1 MGRVSEMA
9 KRGFKIFCINLGST
23 STKVAYWCDD
33 TCEIRDSIS
42 HDSAE
47 LAGFEN
53 VFDQK
58 DLRERTILA
67 WLDGHGIALGDLD
80 AVVTRGPQT
89 EPIAGGVWQV
99 SPAMVA
105 QGLSGAFGTHV
116 CSLGSAIA
124 LDLTCGRR
132 ALPLTVDTPSTD
144 EFEPLARYSGLPEI
158 KRESHFQALNARA
171 QARAYA
177 ASQGRRYEEMNL
189 ITVMLGGGVTC
200 VAHRRGRMVDG
211 TDGLEGD
218 GCFSNNRC
226 NGVPAGALVRLCF
239 SGAYDKAGMMRRV
252 NGGAGLSAYL
262 GETDLRAIERKIDG
276 GDEHARE
283 VLCAMCYQ
291 ISKDAAGMA
300 AVLEGAV
307 DAVVLTGGMAND
319 PFVVGELERRLSFIA
334 PVAVLPGER
343 EMESLALGSL
353 AALRGETPVQ
363 QFVDTVDGDWSY
375 YPREVLA

>member
-1 MGRVSEMA
+1 MA
-9 KRGFKIFCINLGST
+9 GQGFKIFCINLGST
-23 STKVAYWCDD
+23 STKVAYWRDEV
-33 TCEIRDSIS
+33 CEMRDSIF

-47 LAGFEN
+47 LAGFES

-58 DLRERTILA
+58 DLRERTIRA
-67 WLDGHGIALGDLD
+67 WLDGNGIALDELD
-80 AVVTRGPQT
+80 AIVTRGPQT
-89 EPIAGGVWQV
+89 EPIDGGVWQV
-99 SPAMVA
+99 TPAMAA

-158 KRESHFQALNARA
+158 QRESHFQALNARA

-177 ASQGRRYEEMNL
+177 VSQGCRYEDMNL

-200 VAHRRGRMVDG
+200 VAHKRGRMIDG

-226 NGVPAGALVRLCF
+226 NGVPVGALVRLCF
-239 SGAYDKAGMMRRV
+239 SGAYDEAAMMRHV

-262 GETDLRAIERKIDG
+262 GETDLRAIERRIDA
-276 GDEHARE
+276 GDAQARE
-283 VLCAMCYQ
+283 VLSAMCYQ
-291 ISKDAAGMA
+291 IAKDAAGMA
-300 AVLEGAV
+300 AVLEGSV

-319 PFVVGELERRLSFIA
+319 PFIIDELERRLSFIA
-334 PVAVLPGER
+334 PVAVLAGER

-353 AALRGETPVQ
+353 AALKGEAPIR
-363 QFVDTVDGDWSY
+363 QFAAMVDGDWSY
-375 YPREVLA
+375 EPREVLA